1 MTTVLST
8 YIKPTLIEV
17 MAPHC
22 VECRAMQPDLDAVAA
37 ENLGNVDLVVVDAAR
52 ESDVAADL
60 RVMGTP
66 TLIAVSDGV
75 EVARFTGRRSRT
87 ELAELFAAVAAGETS
102 SVPQVSKTDRL
113 VWSVAGTLLA
123 GTGLLIGSAWFLVV
137 AGVALLGYA
146 NLPRS
151 R

>member
-1 MTTVLST
+1 
-8 YIKPTLIEV
+8 
-17 MAPHC
+17 
-22 VECRAMQPDLDAVAA
+22 MQPDLDAVAA
-37 ENLGNVDLVVVDAAR
+37 ENLDIVDLVVVNATR
-52 ESDVAADL
+52 ESGIAADL

-66 TLIAVSDGV
+66 TLIAVKDGV

-87 ELAELFAAVAAGETS
+87 ELAELFAAVAADETDLVS
-102 SVPQVSKTDRL
+102 RVSKSDRL

-123 GTGLLIGSAWFLVV
+123 GAGLLIGPAWFLVV